1 MAYPLYNIRKGAIE
15 KKFWRSENIREK
27 KRGKKRED
35 KEGGGIE
42 IKPDKKKMWGASIF
56 VKITYYLHDTE

>member
-27 KRGKKRED
+27 KKREKRED

-56 VKITYYLHDTE
+56 A